1 MAVLIRLLD
10 VLRHDCI
17 HRRNYLLC
25 IVFTGCIGSR
35 LRLLLIGCC
44 ATLRPITAEG
54 DMAMI
59 VWVGM
64 PWRITEQQIDEVT
77 QEFWVLADTHVP
89 T

>member
-1 MAVLIRLLD
+1 
-10 VLRHDCI
+10 
-17 HRRNYLLC
+17 
-25 IVFTGCIGSR
+25 
-35 LRLLLIGCC
+35 
-44 ATLRPITAEG
+44 
-54 DMAMI
+54 MAMI